1 MTNLERNLMILV
13 DRDYDFLL
21 LSIMKTMYILKANC
35 FDRHNREIDTCTLSR
50 TSAVIIIT

>member
-1 MTNLERNLMILV
+1 MIFFIV
-13 DRDYDFLL
+13 INYEDYV
-21 LSIMKTMYILKANC
+21 YIEGKF

>member
-1 MTNLERNLMILV
+1 MI
-13 DRDYDFLL
+13 FLL

-35 FDRHNREIDTCTLSR
+35 FDRHNREIDTYTLSR